1 MKGKA
6 ALKTLFKGEL
16 PQLVLFDLDGTLL
29 DSVPDLALAVDRML
43 TAMRMPEAGE
53 DRVRNWVGNGA
64 QMLVKR
70 ALVGL
75 DSPVGSEPELALF
88 DRAFPLFLQ
97 HYSACCSEKSQLY
110 SGAIELLTALQSA
123 QVGMGLITNK
133 PISFTETLMDDFGLN
148 SYFSIILG
156 GDSLAEKKPH
166 PLPLL
171 YAMEKAGVGPDKTLM
186 VGDSRSD
193 IEAAQAAGCKVV
205 AVTYGYNHGEPVARY
220 APDLIVDNLT
230 ALIN

>member
-1 MKGKA
+1 M
-6 ALKTLFKGEL
+6 KTLFKGEL

-43 TAMRMPEAGE
+43 TAMGMPEAGE

-64 QMLVKR
+64 QILVKR
-70 ALVGL
+70 ALTGL
-75 DSPVGSEPELALF
+75 DSPVGNEPELALF

-97 HYSACCSEKSQLY
+97 YYSACCSEKSQLY
-110 SGAIELLTALQSA
+110 SGAIELLTALQSV

-148 SYFSIILG
+148 RFFSIILG

-193 IEAAQAAGCKVV
+193 IEAAPAAGCKVV
-205 AVTYGYNHGEPVARY
+205 AVTYGYNHGEPVTRY

>member
-1 MKGKA
+1 MKS
-6 ALKTLFKGEL
+6 LFKGEL

-43 TAMRMPEAGE
+43 TAMGMPEAGE

-75 DSPVGSEPELALF
+75 DSPVENEPEFALF

-97 HYSACCSEKSQLY
+97 HYSACCSEKSKLY

-123 QVGMGLITNK
+123 QVDMGLITNK

-148 SYFSIILG
+148 DYFPIILG
-156 GDSLAEKKPH
+156 GDSLTEKKPH

-171 YAMEKAGVGPDKTLM
+171 YAMEKAGVGPEKTLM

-220 APDLIVDNLT
+220 APDLIVDNL
-230 ALIN
+230 AELIN